1 MLVAARTALWSVGAK
16 LPTANDYIIGSEK
29 AFWDGIEN
37 VGLGLPNDMTS
48 AVWKD
53 LVGNNDMILGAYGSF
68 DGASLVCGGGRIAA
82 SCNKS
87 IGITGEKQSISYVL
101 SAEKDGCA
109 FVAGQGAEKGAVC
122 VETKG
127 INSFVQ
133 IANAASDNV
142 RNVISHGVLDNPKS
156 IVVNYEN
163 YDVISA
169 FVNGVE
175 AEIFYLFG
183 GVYSNKA
190 SFGDRIN
197 DRSKPFTGRVFRM
210 IMRSEHMTEE
220 QAKAEYAIDK
230 ARFNLP

>member
-1 MLVAARTALWSVGAK
+1 MMLGARTALWSGGAK
-16 LPTANDYIIGSEK
+16 LQTANDYIIGTET

-82 SCNKS
+82 SCNNS
-87 IGITGEKQSISYVL
+87 IGILGEKQSISYVL
-101 SAEKDGCA
+101 SAEKNGCA
-109 FVAGQGAEKGAVC
+109 FVAGQGPTKGAVC
-122 VETKG
+122 VVTDG

-133 IANAASDNV
+133 IANSSSDNV
-142 RNVISHGVLDNPKS
+142 RNVIVHGVLDNPKS
-156 IVVNYEN
+156 IVVNYES
-163 YDVISA
+163 YDVVSA
-169 FVNGVE
+169 FVNGVK
-175 AEIFYLFG
+175 ADIYYRFG
-183 GVYSNKA
+183 GIFSNKA

-197 DRSKPFTGRVFRM
+197 DSSRPFTGRVFRM
-210 IMRSEHMTEE
+210 IMRSEHVTEE

-230 ARFNLP
+230 ARFGLP